1 MRGKEKGRRLAC
13 LALGLQIAASAVL
26 MGGCNTQNGGGAG
39 NKMTFVKPT
48 NLTVPE
54 YTTAVAEGYE
64 LAYDEGLI
72 YNPISREVEK
82 TGKLNLYD
90 GAATRKMTM
99 NGSGF
104 TAEFN
109 MPTTLIPYSAVPIDY
124 KITKVGSV
132 DFPLSIVATAFE
144 EAGRGNDVNHM
155 YDLSVPGEVAIDIEY
170 VGYVKG
176 TVKEGKRHI
185 MTPDNSDTPADAYP
199 NYDLTDVISSGTV
212 QTGDATWL
220 KFKYTNTGNTIL
232 DAEGTGGFVIEPI
245 LYRMNMDGSYTQLG
259 GLTNQYIRELT
270 YVYPGETR
278 EFWLCFDSGIFSEQT
293 PEGLGIPVGDYRITF
308 NTYYR
313 TEYGYQPYT
322 TMWAGY
328 LMQSA
333 TYDFSV
339 KADAVSTPVNDV
351 VVTSAPAAKSKNT
364 RSWLHYFEEFMT
376 TYEQFATDPGT
387 DVIEGRIWIQPASF
401 TEQVVIKVITG
412 KSETQIIRGA
422 YPVTMDTGAVSLTY
436 NPNNINVVVNDQGI
450 AYPAVYAQAMTAMR
464 ANFAT
469 TPYIA
474 ESIVEDILD
483 MRSAGVNVVTN
494 QGWHYLYDTAVSSQE
509 VNLVEGTVERRSN
522 HKGDA
527 LKFTIDVVRR
537 LGMKF
542 DGMGTFYF
550 GSAQLPNIARWIS
563 GENYRYSM
571 AYSAESDKGD
581 PDVPLA
587 VAEAWLY
594 QRSRWGDVYWKD
606 GVGMTQY
613 FTEDTRGYTRLEM
626 VGRMAMGKQEKE
638 MFRQWLTEKYGTVD
652 AMNKA
657 WGTSYRSIDSVDPE
671 AGLVNQNV
679 IGFMAIYDYNNAITG
694 FDEWTPAMI
703 DLDVFRTELRIKNYE
718 DTIALVRKQ
727 DPQAFVNLR
736 TEGSNMV
743 VPGLDPATTNS
754 HYRNIIY
761 NALRNGTVPEL
772 IAMSDA
778 IRSYTD
784 YVVLP
789 LTPSE
794 VYEVTKLSVDNG
806 LIPML
811 LPQFNNMR
819 DYVINDKYG
828 EDYQDEYNLAT
839 PQKAALVKSLVA
851 VFPWWQATYEAG
863 GVPGILWQDIGC
875 DGVVTETQ
883 QKEMEFFNAK
893 IQEMMSDPQVQKQ
906 AAMAQPSTGVDGL
919 YSYDPDFV
927 DAVIAEVKKNRK

>member
-1 MRGKEKGRRLAC
+1 MRRKGKMKKALS
-13 LALGLQIAASAVL
+13 LALCLEIAASAIF
-26 MGGCNTQNGGGAG
+26 MGGCDIHGQGG
-39 NKMTFVKPT
+39 NNMSFVKPT

-54 YTTAVAEGYE
+54 YTTALAEGYQ
-64 LAYDEGLI
+64 LAYDDGLI
-72 YNPISREVEK
+72 YNPLSREAEK

-99 NGSGF
+99 NGNGF

-109 MPTTLIPYSAVPIDY
+109 MPTTLIPYSMVPIDY
-124 KITKVGSV
+124 KITKTG
-132 DFPLSIVATAFE
+132 DIAFPLSIVATAFE
-144 EAGRGNDVNHM
+144 EKDRGSNVNQM
-155 YDLSVPGEVAIDIEY
+155 YDLAVPGEVAIKIEY
-170 VGYVKG
+170 QGYVMG
-176 TVKEGKRHI
+176 MLKEGNRHL
-185 MTPDNSDTPADAYP
+185 MTSDNTDTPAAAYE
-199 NYDLTDVISSGTV
+199 NYDLTELNASGTV

-220 KFKYTNTGNTIL
+220 KFRYTNTGNTIL

-245 LYRMNMDGSYTQLG
+245 LYRKNVDGSYSRLE

-278 EFWLCFDSGIFSEQT
+278 EFWLCFDRGTFNEQT
-293 PEGLGIPVGDYRITF
+293 PEGLGLPVGEYRIEF
-308 NTYYR
+308 HTYYR
-313 TEYGYQPYT
+313 TEYSYQPYT
-322 TMWAGY
+322 TMWAGHH
-328 LMQSA
+328 MQSA
-333 TYDFSV
+333 HYEFSV
-339 KADAVSTPVNDV
+339 KAEAANTKAKDV
-351 VVTSAPAAKSKNT
+351 VITAAPAAKSQNK

-376 TYEQFATDPGT
+376 TYEQFATDPGK
-387 DVIEGRIWIQPASF
+387 DVIEGRIWLQPASF
-401 TEQVVIKVITG
+401 TEQVVLKVITG
-412 KSETQIIRGA
+412 RGETQIIRGA
-422 YPVTMDTGAVSLTY
+422 YPVTMNTDAVNLTY

-464 ANFAT
+464 ANQST

-474 ESIVEDILD
+474 QSIVEDMLD
-483 MRSAGVNVVTN
+483 MQAAGVNVVTN
-494 QGWHYLYDTAVSSQE
+494 QGWYYLYDTAVSSAQ
-509 VNLVEGTVERRSN
+509 VNLAHGTIERRSN

-527 LKFTIDVVRR
+527 LKFTIDVIRR

-550 GSAQLPNIARWIS
+550 GSAPLPNIVRWIN

-571 AYSAESDKGD
+571 AYSAEADKGD
-581 PDVPLA
+581 EEVPLA
-587 VAEAWLY
+587 VAATWLY
-594 QRSRWGDVYWKD
+594 QRSRWGDAYWMD

-638 MFRQWLTEKYGTVD
+638 MFRQWLTEKYGTVE
-652 AMNKA
+652 AMNAA
-657 WGTSYRSIDSVDPE
+657 WGTSYRSIDKVDPE

-679 IGFMAIYDYNNAITG
+679 IGFMAIYDYNNPATG

-718 DTIALVRKQ
+718 DTMAIVRQQEPK
-727 DPQAFVNLR
+727 ATVNLR

-743 VPGLDPATTNS
+743 VPGLDPATTNA

-761 NALRNGTVPEL
+761 NNLRNGTVPEL

-794 VYEVTKLSVDNG
+794 VYEIAKLSVDNG

-828 EDYQDEYNLAT
+828 EDFQDEYNLAA

-863 GVPGILWQDIGC
+863 GVPGILWQDLGC
-875 DGVVTETQ
+875 DGCVTETQ

-893 IQEMMSDPQVQKQ
+893 IQEMMSDPEVQKQ
-906 AAMAQPSTGVDGL
+906 AKMEQPSTGVNGL
-919 YSYDPDFV
+919 YSYDPSFV
-927 DAVIAEVKKNRK
+927 DSVIEEVKKNRK